1 MKSTQQNNPS
11 SGIGNLQDQHKKLTR
26 LVLFA
31 MLGAIVF
38 AAKIAME
45 ALPNIHPVAMLLM
58 AYTVVYRV
66 RALIPLYVYVFMLGL
81 FYGFNIWWYPYLYIW
96 TVLWGVTMLLP
107 RNMSPRIASIVYP
120 VICSL
125 FGFAYGVLYAP
136 AQALL
141 FGYDF
146 ATTCK
151 WILTGLPYDA
161 LHGVGNLFMG
171 LLVLP
176 LVLLLKKL
184 NRMIRIG

>member
-1 MKSTQQNNPS
+1 MKSTQQNN
-11 SGIGNLQDQHKKLTR
+11 SGISALHEHHKRLTR

-38 AAKIAME
+38 ASKIAFE
-45 ALPNIHPVAMLLM
+45 AIPNVHPVAMLLM
-58 AYTVVYRV
+58 AYTLVYRS

-81 FYGFNIWWYPYLYIW
+81 FYGFNLWWYPYLYIW
-96 TVLWGVTMLLP
+96 TILWGVTLLLP
-107 RNMSPRIASIVYP
+107 RHMKPKIAAVVYP
-120 VICSL
+120 AVCSL
-125 FGFAYGVLYAP
+125 FGFAYGTLYAP

-146 ATTCK
+146 STTIK
-151 WILTGLPYDA
+151 WILAGLPYDF
-161 LHGVGNLFMG
+161 LHGLGNLGMG

-176 LVLLLKKL
+176 LSLLLKRL